1 MTNRWAVLALIMAA
15 QTMANVGPLGIPS
28 IAPLIRESLALSMTQ
43 AGSFLSAYYIGPVLM
58 SLPAGWLA
66 DRYGVRGAMILGQ
79 ALIAI
84 GLGAVAVAPS
94 FSFIIAILMLAGA
107 GYGVLNPTTTKA
119 GMAWFPPRQR
129 ATVVGLKQVGLPF
142 GGALGALVM
151 PPLALAFSWR
161 AAVGFAAAVVGVLAV
176 LTWALYRDLPE
187 PETRGPAPARPGFWA
202 VMANRDLWLVG
213 VSTLIFA
220 GVQTVFLAFL
230 VLYLRD
236 VVQIALVVAAK
247 YLVMA
252 QVSGVIGRIGFG
264 LLSDRI
270 FGGRRRIVLAIAG
283 LGSMACALALSAT
296 APGHRTL
303 AARAPRRRHRLLRR
317 RLERRAAHPDGRAG
331 RAARGGHRG
340 GARPGHLLAGRHGV
354 PADLRPR
361 GRGRGWLRRRLGH
374 AGGGNGGRA
383 ALAHPGAREGNG
395 DLMTEQPSDR
405 WTRARSWAPPPS
417 V

>member
-1 MTNRWAVLALIMAA
+1 VSNRWAVLALIMVA

-28 IAPLIRESLALSMTQ
+28 IAPLIREGLGLSVTQ

-66 DRYGVRGAMILGQ
+66 DRWGVRGAMILGQ

-84 GLGAVAVAPS
+84 GLGAVVVAPS
-94 FSFIIAILMLAGA
+94 FSFIVVILVLAGA

-142 GGALGALVM
+142 GGALGALIM
-151 PPLALAFSWR
+151 PPVALAFGWR
-161 AAVGFAAAVVGVLAV
+161 AAVGLAAAVVGALAL

-187 PETRGPAPARPGFWA
+187 PETRGPVPARPGFWA

-236 VVQIALVVAAK
+236 VVHIALVVAAK
-247 YLVMA
+247 YLVAA
-252 QVSGVIGRIGFG
+252 QVGGAIARIGFG
-264 LLSDRI
+264 LLSDRL

-283 LGSMACALALSAT
+283 LGSIACALALSTT
-296 APGHRTL
+296 APGTGPWLLAPLAVGIGIFGVGWNGVQHTLMAELAGPRAAGTAVGLGLAISSLGVTVCPPIFGLVVERLGGFGAGWVAL
-303 AARAPRRRHRLLRR
+303 AASMVVALLLLIPVRERAM
-317 RLERRAAHPDGRAG
+317 A
-331 RAARGGHRG
+331 
-340 GARPGHLLAGRHGV
+340 
-354 PADLRPR
+354 
-361 GRGRGWLRRRLGH
+361 
-374 AGGGNGGRA
+374 
-383 ALAHPGAREGNG
+383 
-395 DLMTEQPSDR
+395 TS
-405 WTRARSWAPPPS
+405 
-417 V
+417 

>member
-28 IAPLIRESLALSMTQ
+28 IAPLIREGLDLSVAQ

-66 DRYGVRGAMILGQ
+66 DRWGVRGAMILGQ
-79 ALIAI
+79 ALIAV
-84 GLGAVAVAPS
+84 GLGAVALAPT
-94 FSFIIAILMLAGA
+94 FSFIVLILVLAGA

-119 GMAWFPPRQR
+119 GMAWFPPNQR

-151 PPLALAFSWR
+151 PPVALMFGWR
-161 AAVGFAAAVVGVLAV
+161 AAVGVAAAVVGMLAI

-187 PETRGPAPARPGFWA
+187 PEPRGPAAARPRFWA

-230 VLYLRD
+230 VLYLHD
-236 VVQIALVVAAK
+236 VAQIALVVAAK
-247 YLVMA
+247 YLVTA
-252 QVSGVIGRIGFG
+252 QVSGAAGRIAFG
-264 LLSDRI
+264 LLSDRF

-283 LGSMACALALSAT
+283 VGSIACALALST
-296 APGHRTL
+296 VAPGSGPWRLAPLAVGIGLFGVGWNGVQHTL
-303 AARAPRRRHRLLRR
+303 MAELAGP
-317 RLERRAAHPDGRAG
+317 RAAGTAVGLGLAISSLGVTVCPPIFGIAVEHLGG
-331 RAARGGHRG
+331 FGAAW
-340 GARPGHLLAGRHGV
+340 LALAVGMV
-354 PADLRPR
+354 
-361 GRGRGWLRRRLGH
+361 
-374 AGGGNGGRA
+374 A
-383 ALAHPGAREGNG
+383 ALVLLVPVRERI
-395 DLMTEQPSDR
+395 L
-405 WTRARSWAPPPS
+405 APTS
-417 V
+417 

>member
-1 MTNRWAVLALIMAA
+1 MSNRWAVLALIMAA

-28 IAPLIRESLALSMTQ
+28 IAPLIREGLGLSVTQ

-66 DRYGVRGAMILGQ
+66 DRWGVRGAMILGQ

-84 GLGAVAVAPS
+84 GLGAVVAAPS
-94 FSFIIAILMLAGA
+94 FSFIVVILVLAGA

-142 GGALGALVM
+142 GGALGALIM
-151 PPLALAFSWR
+151 PPVALAFGWR
-161 AAVGFAAAVVGVLAV
+161 AAVGFAAAVVGALAM

-202 VMANRDLWLVG
+202 VIANRDLWLVG

-236 VVQIALVVAAK
+236 VVHIALVAAAT
-247 YLVMA
+247 YLVTA
-252 QVSGVIGRIGFG
+252 QVGGAIARIGFG
-264 LLSDRI
+264 LLSDRL

-283 LGSMACALALSAT
+283 LGSIACALVLSTT
-296 APGHRTL
+296 APGTGPWLLAPLAVGIGVFGVGWNGVQHTLMAELAGPRAAGTAVGLGLAISSLGVAVCPPIFGLVVERLGGFGAAWVAL
-303 AARAPRRRHRLLRR
+303 AASMVIALLLLIPVRERAM
-317 RLERRAAHPDGRAG
+317 A
-331 RAARGGHRG
+331 
-340 GARPGHLLAGRHGV
+340 
-354 PADLRPR
+354 
-361 GRGRGWLRRRLGH
+361 
-374 AGGGNGGRA
+374 
-383 ALAHPGAREGNG
+383 
-395 DLMTEQPSDR
+395 TS
-405 WTRARSWAPPPS
+405 
-417 V
+417 

>member
-28 IAPLIRESLALSMTQ
+28 IAPLIREGLDLSVAQ

-66 DRYGVRGAMILGQ
+66 DRWGVRGAMILGQ
-79 ALIAI
+79 ALIAV
-84 GLGAVAVAPS
+84 GLGAVALAPT
-94 FSFIIAILMLAGA
+94 FSFIVLILVLAGA

-119 GMAWFPPRQR
+119 GMAWFPPNQR

-151 PPLALAFSWR
+151 PPVALIFGWR
-161 AAVGFAAAVVGVLAV
+161 AAVGVAAAVVGLLAI

-187 PETRGPAPARPGFWA
+187 PEPRGPAAARPRFWA

-230 VLYLRD
+230 VLYLHD
-236 VVQIALVVAAK
+236 VAQIALVVAAK
-247 YLVMA
+247 YLVTA
-252 QVSGVIGRIGFG
+252 QVSGAAGRIAFG
-264 LLSDRI
+264 LLSDRF

-283 LGSMACALALSAT
+283 VGSIACALALSSV
-296 APGHRTL
+296 APGSGPWRLAPLAVGIGLFGVGWNGVQHTL
-303 AARAPRRRHRLLRR
+303 MAELAGP
-317 RLERRAAHPDGRAG
+317 RAAGTAVGLGLAISSLGVTVCPPIFGIAVEHL
-331 RAARGGHRG
+331 GGFG
-340 GARPGHLLAGRHGV
+340 PAWLALAVGMV
-354 PADLRPR
+354 
-361 GRGRGWLRRRLGH
+361 
-374 AGGGNGGRA
+374 A
-383 ALAHPGAREGNG
+383 ALVLLVPVRERI
-395 DLMTEQPSDR
+395 L
-405 WTRARSWAPPPS
+405 APTS
-417 V
+417 